1 MVLSLEQRIFLLL
14 EYHHLEHSCVQTRR
28 SFRRRFDVRRDPS
41 DNAIKALIKKFER
54 TGNVSDDRIGNVGRP
69 RSAVTES
76 NADAIQQVILQHL
89 RTSVRSVA
97 SRAGLR
103 RMITHR
109 IISHMF
115 TYKIRTC
122 QALSVKAIDAR
133 YDFANAMLQLVD
145 EGDIDVGNI
154 WFSEE
159 AYFNF
164 DGFVNK
170 QNWRIWRTRN
180 PHVAV
185 PSSQIPQK

>member
-54 TGNVSDDRIGNVGRP
+54 TGNVSDDRVGNVGRP

-76 NADAIQQVILQHL
+76 NADAIQQVILQQP

-97 SRAGLR
+97 SRAALR

-115 TYKIRTC
+115 TYKIQTC
-122 QALSVKAIDAR
+122 QALSVKPLMQVMISR
-133 YDFANAMLQLVD
+133 TLCCSLSIRVISML
-145 EGDIDVGNI
+145 ETYG
-154 WFSEE
+154 S
-159 AYFNF
+159 
-164 DGFVNK
+164 
-170 QNWRIWRTRN
+170 RTRHILTLMALSTSRTGAFGE
-180 PHVAV
+180 PKTHMLLYLH
-185 PSSQIPQK
+185 P